1 MGEVV
6 RERKYEAG
14 SHGEQVTQA
23 CDVMIF
29 ELLELS
35 LVALPGTRG
44 IAYLWPGLSCAQ
56 GLLPHPVPAPYLDWC
71 LGGHLPCTLCLVI
84 TGL

>member
-1 MGEVV
+1 MDEAV
-6 RERKYEAG
+6 RRRRECAG
-14 SHGEQVTQA
+14 FHTEQVIQA

-44 IAYLWPGLSCAQ
+44 IAYLCLGLSCAP
-56 GLLPHPVPAPYLDWC
+56 GLFPHPVPAPYLDWC
-71 LGGHLPCTLCLVI
+71 LGGDLPCTLCLVI
-84 TGL
+84 NGL